1 MSDADILAMGK
12 TGRAWVEKDFTATR
26 YRERLLDLYRSMGV
40 DCE

>member
-12 TGRAWVEKDFTATR
+12 TGRAWAEKDFTATR